1 MMKNNELVKV
11 LNYNDD
17 VCAFVDGL
25 YVIADVPSRLIDRT
39 LGLIEFFE
47 FEVIEKNYHEPD
59 DLYILKIRKLC

>member
-1 MMKNNELVKV
+1 MKNNELVKV

-25 YVIADVPSRLIDRT
+25 YVIADIPYRLIYRT

-47 FEVIEKNYHEPD
+47 FEVIEKCYYAPD
-59 DLYILKIRKLC
+59 DLYRLKIRQQC